1 MNHKCVIGDSAKKFI
16 KANTEGYPDSK
27 QILLW
32 IGSAIAIIV
41 TTLWVVI
48 NDKITSHDHDKYA
61 SQTDIQRVVD
71 SQNIIQQRMDSISSQ
86 IREQNR
92 LILDMHQKWLV
103 PRQP

>member
-1 MNHKCVIGDSAKKFI
+1 MSHNCAIGRQAKKFF

-48 NDKITSHDHDKYA
+48 NDKITTHDHDKYA
-61 SQTDIQRVVD
+61 TQVDIQRVLD
-71 SQNIIQQRMDSISSQ
+71 AQNIIQQRMDTVTAH

-92 LILDMHQKWLV
+92 LILDMHQKWRA
-103 PRQP
+103 PQAH